1 MTAVRTR
8 LLLVAMATILSSCK
22 DPELAR
28 ADAFLQLEDWP
39 RAVTLYNQVV
49 QDDPLSAEA
58 RLGLALA
65 RAGQARD
72 AAASDLDSASHWM
85 AAARD
90 FAIVEHLDSHLTTAT
105 DRADAL
111 FHAAL
116 CWQRDGRLPQARRAA
131 EEAQATHAPHAPS
144 AQYLGT
150 LARGRNDP
158 SGAERWFT
166 RAIAADS
173 AYLPAWASLGEL
185 AHSEGDPEGAIL
197 YWEEGLRRQPG
208 HPWFR
213 SMVDRVRDSLGLARP

>member
-8 LLLVAMATILSSCK
+8 LLLVALATILASCK
-22 DPELAR
+22 DPELSR
-28 ADAFLQLEDWP
+28 ADAFLQLEDWA
-39 RAVTLYNQVV
+39 RAVMLYNQAV
-49 QDDPLSAEA
+49 QEDPHSAEA

-65 RAGQARD
+65 RAGLARD
-72 AAASDLDSASHWM
+72 AAASDLDSASHWF
-85 AAARD
+85 AVARD
-90 FAIVEHLDSHLTTAT
+90 FAIVEHLDSNLSTAA

-116 CWQRDGRLPQARRAA
+116 CWQRDGRIPQARRAA

-150 LARGRNDP
+150 LARGRDDP

-185 AHSEGDPEGAIL
+185 AHSEGDAEGAIL

-213 SMVDRVRDSLGLARP
+213 SMVDRVRDSLGLARR